1 MNEDEHLAPEVL
13 RFIGLCIPT
22 VPHLEAMLLMWET
35 TPQLWN
41 AAEIAARIYV
51 TEDTADQILKDLERC
66 GIAELDSVRSTSFRY
81 STASAWTGTLPLV
94 AQAYRRHL
102 SRVARY
108 IHAQGSKSVR
118 EFSRAFRLRREQ

>member
-35 TPQLWN
+35 TPRLWN

-51 TEDTADQILKDLERC
+51 TEDAAGQILKDLERC
-66 GIAELDSVRSTSFRY
+66 GIAELDSIKPAFFKY
-81 STASAWTGTLPLV
+81 SSASDWTATLPLV
-94 AQAYRRHL
+94 AHTYRRQL
-102 SRVARY
+102 SKVARY
-108 IHAQGSKSVR
+108 IHAQGPKSVR
-118 EFSRAFRLRREQ
+118 EFSRAFRLRRDQ